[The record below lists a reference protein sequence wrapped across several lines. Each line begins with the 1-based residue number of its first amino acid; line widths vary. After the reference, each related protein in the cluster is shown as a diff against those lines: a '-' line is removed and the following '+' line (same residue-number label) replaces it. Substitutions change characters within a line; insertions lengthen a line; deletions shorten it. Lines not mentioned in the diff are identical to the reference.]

1 MDRWVISSID
11 NLRVVAEAKGKGWRS
26 GDVAPPLPGVDWACW
41 KDDGNVGEEW
51 WATALAQRQPL
62 VMRTS
67 EQFYGA
73 LERCVVGQS
82 QFFLGGIFLPGGGGW
97 SWLRCRRVGGK
108 QGHGCPLACDVE

>member
-1 MDRWVISSID
+1 MHTLGTVSQNGDTRSFDRADRHMDRWVISSID

-82 QFFLGGIFLPGGGGW
+82 QFFLERNV
-97 SWLRCRRVGGK
+97 SS
-108 QGHGCPLACDVE
+108 